1 MLHNMAFI
9 TIKMYNIIMINSYKY
24 GGKFYGINKK
34 ISVNNERGS
43 HTIHATSTLI
53 LHKRLSRLI
62 HTSDHD

>member
-1 MLHNMAFI
+1 MAFI

-34 ISVNNERGS
+34 TSIDNKRSS

-62 HTSDHD
+62 HIADHD